1 MLPDR
6 SFLIGQKKAGKCQ
19 NSNATFWVIFKQYIW
34 KDGQKLV
41 WETNFRSCCWWEK
54 LQNVSQHE
62 NALGY
67 DNIAD
72 MNFCQAGKE
81 FCWSGCR
88 LIRELLAVA
97 ERSEKWGKVEA
108 QSFVLLHSVNSNF
121 LAKIESLI

>member
-1 MLPDR
+1 ML
-6 SFLIGQKKAGKCQ
+6 
-19 NSNATFWVIFKQYIW
+19 
-34 KDGQKLV
+34 LV
-41 WETNFRSCCWWEK
+41 CAVQRWEK

-97 ERSEKWGKVEA
+97 ERSEK
-108 QSFVLLHSVNSNF
+108 
-121 LAKIESLI
+121 